1 MKKSIVYW
9 SPCLTK
15 VGTMKS
21 TLNSAISLA
30 KYSENYDVTI
40 LNVFGEWSK
49 FREYLEKK
57 NVKLKNLT
65 FNYYNFLPKY
75 GFFKSRFSYI
85 LIMLISILPLI
96 FFLKKNR
103 PNYFIIHLITS
114 LPLFL
119 INIINFQTKVIL
131 RISGY
136 PKMNFLR
143 RKLWV
148 NSQSKIYKITCPTNQ
163 LKEELINTCIFKQEK
178 IDILSDAIINI
189 SDFVK
194 KKNIRSLKN
203 SEKIFKDY
211 YLAAGR
217 FTKQKNFI
225 YLIREFSKFTKLY
238 PEEKLLIIGEGEQK
252 KKMEYEIDKLNLNKN
267 IKLFEYTNNIFY
279 FMKNSKAFIL
289 PSVWEEPGFVIIE
302 ASFCNTFIIS
312 SNCKNGPEEF
322 LENGSAGLLFNSN
335 SNNKLFEKLND
346 HKNLDK
352 DKIFKMKLSAKKNS
366 KKFTMFNHFLSLN
379 KILHNY

>member
-40 LNVFGEWSK
+40 LNVFGEWTE
-49 FREYLEKK
+49 FRRYLEKK
-57 NVKLKNLT
+57 NVRLKNLT

-75 GFFKSRFSYI
+75 GFFSSRFSYI
-85 LIMLISILPLI
+85 LIILISILPLI

-178 IDILSDAIINI
+178 MDILSDAIINI
-189 SDFVK
+189 RDVVK
-194 KKNIRSLKN
+194 KKNIPCLEN
-203 SEKIFKDY
+203 TEKIFKDY

-252 KKMEYEIDKLNLNKN
+252 KKMEYEIDKLNLKKN
-267 IKLFEYTNNIFY
+267 IKLLEYTDNIFY
-279 FMKNSKAFIL
+279 FMKNAKAFIL
-289 PSVWEEPGFVIIE
+289 SSVWEEPGFVIIE

-322 LENGSAGLLFNSN
+322 LENGSAGLLFDSN
-335 SNNKLFEKLND
+335 SNNKLFEKLKD
-346 HKNLDK
+346 HKNLDE

-366 KKFTMFNHFLSLN
+366 KKFTIFKHFLSLN